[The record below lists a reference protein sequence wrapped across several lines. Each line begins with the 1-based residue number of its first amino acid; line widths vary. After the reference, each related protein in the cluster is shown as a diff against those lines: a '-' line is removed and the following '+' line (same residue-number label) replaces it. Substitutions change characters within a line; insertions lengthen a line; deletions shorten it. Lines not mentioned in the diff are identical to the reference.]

1 MVAGLAQWHEQNTTM
16 TGARLH
22 HEYEPD
28 TMRVVAGAVWRSP
41 DALEMTWQYV
51 ESAFCDTVL
60 CRFDGDRVAIER
72 HVNVNSGE
80 LKLPTLNGT
89 LAWWGAPTETEL

>member
-1 MVAGLAQWHEQNTTM
+1 MVAGLAQLHEQNTTM
-16 TGARLH
+16 TGARLN

-41 DALEMTWQYV
+41 AFEMTWQYV

-60 CRFDGDRVAIER
+60 CRFAGDRVAIKR
-72 HVNVNSGE
+72 HVNVNLGE
-80 LKLPTLNGT
+80 LKLPTLNGIR
-89 LAWWGAPTETEL
+89 A

>member
-28 TMRVVAGAVWRSP
+28 TMRVVAGAVWRSS

-51 ESAFCDTVL
+51 ESAFCDFVL
-60 CRFDGDRVAIER
+60 CRFDGDRVAMER
-72 HVNVNSGE
+72 HVVTKFLCCRQLVPYG
-80 LKLPTLNGT
+80 LGKDCPI
-89 LAWWGAPTETEL
+89 

>member
-1 MVAGLAQWHEQNTTM
+1 VSSQVP
-16 TGARLH
+16 
-22 HEYEPD
+22 Y
-28 TMRVVAGAVWRSP
+28 WRSS
-41 DALEMTWQYV
+41 DALEMTWQYA

-60 CRFDGDRVAIER
+60 CRFDGDRVTIER

-89 LAWWGAPTETEL
+89 LA